1 MGLDYYA
8 AAGGPG
14 AGRPGVRVAA
24 EDGTYVVMP
33 PFQRPDLTIPADL
46 VEEVARL
53 VGYEGIPA
61 TLLRGAPPAWQGNPA
76 RDCRGRGARRAGR
89 RRLLG
94 GHQLPADQPGS
105 AGPAGAGRRGRPRD
119 PLAREIAARLLDVTT
134 PPVQLANPLT
144 PEMAVM
150 RTSAVPA
157 LLDHLSRGLRQQDR
171 DVALYEF
178 ARVYIPRHGDLPDER
193 RVLTVG
199 CGQYVSGQKWGSK
212 EEADFFALKAVAQ
225 ELSGPA
231 GRGRR
236 QLPGRPPG
244 QPSIPAAPP

>member
-1 MGLDYYA
+1 MWFAPRTA
-8 AAGGPG
+8 A
-14 AGRPGVRVAA
+14 
-24 EDGTYVVMP
+24 YVVMP

-53 VGYEGIPA
+53 VGYEGIPT
-61 TLLRGAPPAWQGNPA
+61 TLLRGAPPAWQRQP
-76 RDCRGRGARRAGR
+76 GARRQAAARDVLAAAGFWEVISYPLTNQAALA
-89 RRLLG
+89 RLAPAG
-94 GHQLPADQPGS
+94 EAAAASGSSPAD
-105 AGPAGAGRRGRPRD
+105 A
-119 PLAREIAARLLDVTT
+119 LAREIAGRLLDVTT

-144 PEMAVM
+144 PEMAVL

-178 ARVYIPRHGDLPDER
+178 ARVYIPRPGDLPEER

-199 CGQYVSGQKWGSK
+199 SRPVRLRPEVGQQGRGRLLRA
-212 EEADFFALKAVAQ
+212 EGGGAGAV
-225 ELSGPA
+225 LDKL

-236 QLPGRPPG
+236 QLPGRPPA